1 MPPTYPNGFV
11 SPRWESWMGLGMGM
25 WKGMEVLRE
34 CGLEEKVEGKVPLEQ
49 FGLSGGRGVAVGA
62 RCPTLSCG

>member
-1 MPPTYPNGFV
+1 
-11 SPRWESWMGLGMGM
+11 MGLGMGM